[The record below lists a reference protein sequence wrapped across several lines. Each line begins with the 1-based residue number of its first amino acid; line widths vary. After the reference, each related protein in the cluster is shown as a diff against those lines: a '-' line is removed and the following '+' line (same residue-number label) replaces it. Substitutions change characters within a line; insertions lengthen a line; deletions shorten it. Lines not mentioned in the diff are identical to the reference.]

1 MSSIVNLLEEE
12 FSMSD
17 TVNRLAREL
26 GLSEEDVR
34 RGYMVVV
41 VAGDTEIEVIQ
52 KIDDLDGTEY
62 GRFSSDTEAAGQA
75 ARDGYRLFTSD
86 KPWLRGWGIL
96 DTPKNRKAEADF
108 DWLD

>member
-17 TVNRLAREL
+17 TVSRLAREL

-62 GRFSSDTEAAGQA
+62 GRFDTDMDAGEQA

-86 KPWLRGWGIL
+86 KPYLVGWCIL
-96 DTPKNRKAEADF
+96 DTPKNRKAEAEF
-108 DWLD
+108 DWL

>member
-17 TVNRLAREL
+17 TVSRLAREL
-26 GLSEEDVR
+26 GLSEEAVR

-52 KIDDLDGTEY
+52 KIDDLD
-62 GRFSSDTEAAGQA
+62 
-75 ARDGYRLFTSD
+75 
-86 KPWLRGWGIL
+86 
-96 DTPKNRKAEADF
+96 TPKNRKAEADF